1 MGYAFELPPRKPD
14 GDPQRRFIA
23 SMVKLHRVT
32 PERVSQ
38 FWVRVDRVL
47 AVDATPKGHAE
58 AVVYIE
64 GIADGVLIY
73 ESAEEV
79 CYLIEEHQ
87 ALATAELL
95 RIIAKRA
102 KEGESP

>member
-23 SMVKLHRVT
+23 SMVKLHLVT
-32 PERVSQ
+32 KELISPL
-38 FWVRVDRVL
+38 WVRVDRVL
-47 AVDATPKGHAE
+47 AVHATPNGQAE

-64 GIADGVLIY
+64 GISDGVLIY

-79 CYLIEEHQ
+79 CYLLEEHQ
-87 ALATAELL
+87 ALATAELFRTVANRL
-95 RIIAKRA
+95 QK
-102 KEGESP
+102 GESQ